1 MLKQNMTEVKH
12 FAGIDSFS
20 KEEIDYRHVCIDA
33 LELFDTVGQELRKE
47 IADEGRVLSYL
58 ADKVIDNDSSDSQF
72 IYFVTK
78 GIISGFHSS
87 I

>member
-78 GIISGFHSS
+78 GKVVYIAVF
-87 I
+87 